1 MFTCAGG
8 NTAESSLLFKVA
20 VAADAL
26 CEALSHL
33 NSTAGAGGRVCSVQE
48 EEAAGI

>member
-33 NSTAGAGGRVCSVQE
+33 NSTAGAACVQE
-48 EEAAGI
+48 EVAAGI